1 MSYLLDTHIL
11 LWALSNDDKLPKAAR
26 AIIGDDGNEVCYS
39 IISTWEVALKHS
51 AHPDQLTL
59 TAQQMSLYCRTAGF
73 KRLDISEEDIFYLD
87 SLQRPQNAP
96 PHKDPFDRLLISQAK
111 AEGLLFLTHD
121 ALLPYYNEPCIL
133 FV

>member
-59 TAQQMSLYCRTAGF
+59 TAQQMSLYCIAVQQDLSGWISARKISFISTAF
-73 KRLDISEEDIFYLD
+73 KDRKTPRLI
-87 SLQRPQNAP
+87 
-96 PHKDPFDRLLISQAK
+96 KTLLTGS
-111 AEGLLFLTHD
+111 
-121 ALLPYYNEPCIL
+121 
-133 FV
+133 